1 MADGPARDNRPVL
14 QWVLFGKPITPARA
28 GGLIAMTSLLLTL
41 CGGAAA
47 WLLDKDGIDGI
58 GDSFW
63 WALQT
68 VTTVGY
74 GDVVPHGAT
83 GRVVGA
89 ILMLNGIALISVVTA
104 IVTAMLVE
112 QARRRRGDGAEAEIA
127 AALERIEARLDAI
140 ESHVGSSRGQ
150 P

>member
-1 MADGPARDNRPVL
+1 MTEGPLRDNRPVL

-28 GGLIAMTSLLLTL
+28 GGLIAATSLLLTL
-41 CGGAAA
+41 CGGTAT

-74 GDVVPHGAT
+74 GDVVPEGAT
-83 GRVVGA
+83 GRIVGA

-104 IVTAMLVE
+104 VVTAMLVD
-112 QARRRRGDGAEAEIA
+112 QARRRRGEGAEAEIA
-127 AALERIEARLDAI
+127 AALERIEARLDQI
-140 ESHVGSSRGQ
+140 ESRIGSPGGQ